1 MTDTLTIHIPRMLA
15 DYAKETLDDSG
26 LFLDMSDYVREA
38 VRYMIYDSVSDS
50 IPETYFD
57 EYMDIRENSAGAAT
71 LEISVPRGFVRTLE
85 ACARRSGYSVDVLC
99 GMGVMRLVADMDVY
113 LDRADDAF
121 PE

>member
-15 DYAKETLDDSG
+15 DYARETLDDSG